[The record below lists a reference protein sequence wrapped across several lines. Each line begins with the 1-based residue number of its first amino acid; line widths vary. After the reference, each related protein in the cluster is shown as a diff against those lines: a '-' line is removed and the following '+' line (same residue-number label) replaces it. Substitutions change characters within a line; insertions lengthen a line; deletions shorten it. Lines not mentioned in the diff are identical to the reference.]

1 MLTVKMGAIA
11 MEYDLCDQTITRY
24 CCDIVQTP
32 TRDVGL
38 DVVRGLSCRPKTLP
52 SYYFYDQRGSELF
65 EQICGL
71 PEYYP
76 TRTEQG
82 ILASYAQEI
91 ANLTGNCDLV
101 ELGSGSSRK
110 TRILLDTYTELQ
122 GQFTYIPIDVS
133 TTMLQATA
141 WDLLAD
147 YPQLSIHALAGVY
160 EIALHHLPPSH
171 QQRLLIFLG
180 STIGNLSPREEELFL
195 QKIEQSLMPGD
206 YFLLG
211 VDLRKDIAVL
221 DAAYNDRQGITAQF
235 NRNIL
240 SHLNHRFNGNFNLD
254 NFAHWAFYNQERH
267 QIEMHL
273 VSLEDQRVKLFDLDL
288 EVAFL
293 GQETMRTEISR
304 KFDITDLTKQLHH
317 CGLPVQRVWSD
328 ERGWF
333 ALILTQ
339 KT

>member
-1 MLTVKMGAIA
+1 
-11 MEYDLCDQTITRY
+11 MEYDLCDSITSRY
-24 CCDIVQTP
+24 CCDNVQTNIP
-32 TRDVGL
+32 NPGL
-38 DVVRGLSCRPKTLP
+38 DVVRGLSHHPKTLP

-82 ILASYAQEI
+82 ILATYAQEI

-110 TRILLDTYTELQ
+110 TRILLDAYTQLQ
-122 GQFTYIPIDVS
+122 GKFTYIPIDVS

-141 WDLLAD
+141 LDLLAD

-160 EIALHHLPPSH
+160 EIALHHLPPAL

-180 STIGNLSPREEELFL
+180 STIGNLSPQEEVIFL
-195 QKIEQSLMPGD
+195 QQIEQSLSVGD

-211 VDLRKDIAVL
+211 VDLQKDIATL
-221 DAAYNDRQGITAQF
+221 TSAYNDSQRITAEF
-235 NRNIL
+235 NLNIL
-240 SHLNHRFNGNFNLD
+240 HHLNYRFNGNFNPE
-254 NFAHWAFYNQERH
+254 NFEHWAFYNRELH

-273 VSLEDQRVKLFDLDL
+273 ISLENQVVKLFDLDL
-288 EVAFL
+288 EITLMAR
-293 GQETMRTEISR
+293 ETIRTEISR
-304 KFDITDLTKQLHH
+304 KFELTALTKQLDH
-317 CGLPVQRVWSD
+317 CGLPVQKIWQD

-333 ALILTQ
+333 ALVLCQ
-339 KT
+339 KQ

>member
-1 MLTVKMGAIA
+1 
-11 MEYDLCDQTITRY
+11 MEYDLCDQKISRY
-24 CCDIVQTP
+24 CCDNIQTKVH
-32 TRDVGL
+32 DSGL
-38 DVVRGLSCRPKTLP
+38 DVVRGLSHDPKTLP

-82 ILASYAQEI
+82 ILAKYAQEI
-91 ANLTGNCDLV
+91 ADLTGNCDLV

-110 TRILLDTYTELQ
+110 TRILLDAYTQLQ
-122 GQFTYIPIDVS
+122 GKFTYIPIDVS

-141 WDLLAD
+141 LDLLAD

-160 EIALHHLPPSH
+160 EIALHHLPPAF

-180 STIGNLSPREEELFL
+180 STIGNLSPQEEAIFL
-195 QKIEQSLMPGD
+195 QQIQQNLTPGD

-211 VDLRKDIAVL
+211 VDLQKDVNIL
-221 DAAYNDRQGITAQF
+221 SSAYNDNQRITAEF
-235 NRNIL
+235 NLNIL
-240 SHLNHRFNGNFNLD
+240 HHLNHKFNGNFNPE
-254 NFAHWAFYNQERH
+254 NFQHWAFYNQELN

-273 VSLEDQRVKLFDLDL
+273 ISLENQAIKLFDLGL
-288 EVAFL
+288 EVILMA
-293 GQETMRTEISR
+293 QETIRTEISR
-304 KFDITDLTKQLHH
+304 KFDIRLLTKQLNH
-317 CGLPVQRVWSD
+317 CGLPVQRVWQD

-333 ALILTQ
+333 ALVLCQ
-339 KT
+339 KK

>member
-1 MLTVKMGAIA
+1 
-11 MEYDLCDQTITRY
+11 MEYDLCAEITTRY

-32 TRDVGL
+32 TQDAGL
-38 DVVRGLSCRPKTLP
+38 DVVRGLTGCPKTLP
-52 SYYFYDQRGSELF
+52 SYYFYDHRGSELF

-82 ILASYAQEI
+82 ILAMYAQEI
-91 ANLTGNCDLV
+91 RDLTGNCDLV

-160 EIALHHLPPSH
+160 EVALHHLPAS
-171 QQRLLIFLG
+171 QRQRLLIFLG
-180 STIGNLSPREEELFL
+180 STIGNLSPPEEEIFL
-195 QKIEQSLMPGD
+195 QQIEQCLLPGD

-211 VDLRKDIAVL
+211 VDLRKDIDVL
-221 DAAYNDRQGITAQF
+221 QAAYNDQQGITAEF

-240 SHLNHRFNGNFNLD
+240 CHLNRRFNGNFNLS
-254 NFAHWAFYNQERH
+254 NFAHWAFYNPERH

-273 VSLEDQRVKLFDLDL
+273 ISLDDQTVKLCDLDL

-293 GQETMRTEISR
+293 GQETIRTEISR
-304 KFDITDLTKQLHH
+304 KFDVMALTEQLQH
-317 CGLPVQRVWSD
+317 CGLPVQRVWQD
-328 ERGWF
+328 EHRWF

>member
-1 MLTVKMGAIA
+1 MK
-11 MEYDLCDQTITRY
+11 YDLCDPKNSRY
-24 CCDIVQTP
+24 CCDNVQTN
-32 TRDVGL
+32 TSNSGL
-38 DVVRGLSCRPKTLP
+38 DVVRGLSHHPKTLP

-82 ILASYAQEI
+82 ILAAYAQEI

-110 TRILLDTYTELQ
+110 TRILLDAYTRLQ

-141 WDLLAD
+141 LDLLAD

-160 EIALHHLPPSH
+160 EIALHHLPPAL

-180 STIGNLSPREEELFL
+180 STIGNLSPQEEVIFL
-195 QKIEQSLMPGD
+195 QQIEQSLSPGD

-211 VDLRKDIAVL
+211 VDLQKDIATL
-221 DAAYNDRQGITAQF
+221 TSAYNDSQRITAEF
-235 NRNIL
+235 NLNIL
-240 SHLNHRFNGNFNLD
+240 HHLNYRFNGNFNPE
-254 NFAHWAFYNQERH
+254 NFEHWAFYNRELH

-273 VSLEDQRVKLFDLDL
+273 ISLENQVVKLFDLDL
-288 EVAFL
+288 EITLMAR
-293 GQETMRTEISR
+293 ETIRTEISR
-304 KFDITDLTKQLHH
+304 KFELTALTKQLDH
-317 CGLPVQRVWSD
+317 CGLPVQKIWQD

-333 ALILTQ
+333 ALVLCQ
-339 KT
+339 KQ